1 MKPFAALLSAITL
14 AGALVACPTPAPTPD
29 FALAISPAALT
40 LKAGASGTATLT
52 VTPKNDF
59 SAAVEF
65 ASSDAIV
72 GTGPDKIALEVTSSG
87 GYTGTMSIKVGANV
101 PVKKYDLTIRGS
113 AGNLTQSATL
123 ALTVTAGTGTTPPP
137 SPPQPP
143 TPPPPAGAPANPTGF
158 TATATSSSAI
168 TLAWTAAASATS
180 YSLERK
186 SGAGAYAQIATPSSN
201 GYLDAGLTPA
211 TAYTYRLKAVN
222 ASGSSA
228 GVEANATT
236 LAAPA
241 SGDFTLSVAPATLS
255 LAPGGSGN
263 VTVTINR
270 TGGFAGAVALTLEGS
285 GVGTGAS
292 SVAGVFAPS
301 PANGG
306 SSALTVNVGASVAA
320 GDYALTVRGVA
331 GSLDKTAG
339 FSLTVTAPK
348 TVLLV
353 DDDRSAN
360 NNAPSNPSAT
370 PSPSDTIFKASLDA
384 LGAAYNVYV
393 VPTGADGAN
402 FDAIKD
408 YETVIWYTASN
419 YGGAGNVSTVSSADE
434 INLKAFLDQGN
445 RKAII
450 VSNSYIYGLGSNW
463 AAITN
468 SFLNDYIGGVG
479 AKADV
484 LNRVSFTASGVA
496 GKVTAG
502 LSLNVAKDTPID
514 TFTSVINPNDGADR
528 LITVQANPDNTS
540 VRAVTTAI
548 GNSSVG
554 TAGSSKVVFVGFA
567 LENIVDMGANSK
579 KTLLEKLLAY

>member
-123 ALTVTAGTGTTPPP
+123 ALTVTAGNGTTPP
-137 SPPQPP
+137 
-143 TPPPPAGAPANPTGF
+143 PPPPAGAPANPTGF
-158 TATATSSSAI
+158 TATASSSSAI
-168 TLAWTAAASATS
+168 TLAWTAAANATG

-292 SVAGVFAPS
+292 SVAGVFAPN

-353 DDDRSAN
+353 DDDRSSN

-384 LGAAYNVYV
+384 LGTGYNVYV
-393 VPTGADGAN
+393 VPTDKDGPS

-419 YGGAGNVSTVSSADE
+419 YGGVDNLTTVSSVDE
-434 INLKAFLDQGN
+434 INLKAFLDQGS

-450 VSNSYIYGLGSNW
+450 ISNSYIYGLGSNW

-468 SFLNDYIGGVG
+468 SFLNDYIGIVG
-479 AKADV
+479 AKTVVGNTNA
-484 LNRVSFTASGVA
+484 FTASGVT
-496 GKVTAG
+496 GTGTAG
-502 LSLNVAKDTPID
+502 LSFNVAKTPID
-514 TFTSVINPNDGADR
+514 NYTTLLNPAGSSDTLVTALG
-528 LITVQANPDNTS
+528 NPDATTTRP
-540 VRAVTTAI
+540 VAVAT
-548 GNSSVG
+548 GNSGVG